1 MLWGTSPGLLMGF
14 LGYLL
19 LVQVWLCW
27 ELGDQREEL
36 AFSLLMM
43 KDKNDREKLSAQAF
57 FLSKA
62 APHSPPAAPVPEP
75 ATLATF

>member
-14 LGYLL
+14 LGYLR
-19 LVQVWLCW
+19 VWLCW

-75 ATLATF
+75 ATPATF